1 MEVSNPLDLL
11 SIKMCSP
18 LVVYIVIVII
28 FGISLFMSRN
38 TLKRFQTQR
47 MDNLYSLYAWYE
59 VKLLIIMGVVLYGLC
74 QYNQVNLA
82 WIFLLFPI
90 IYLIIKNLFIFAFI
104 SLAHQNA
111 PKEVVNVQQNYGVS
125 PQQQQGMLQTTD
137 QQQQQQQIHQLA
149 QSAQTSIPVNKDLNM
164 GGLSAPLNTMISPA
178 SAESF
183 ASF

>member
-11 SIKMCSP
+11 STKMCSP
-18 LVVYIVIVII
+18 LVIYIVIIVI
-28 FGISLFMSRN
+28 FGISLFMSRS

-47 MDNLYSLYAWYE
+47 MENLYSIYAWYE

-90 IYLIIKNLFIFAFI
+90 VYLIIKNLFIFAFV

-111 PKEVVNVQQNYGVS
+111 PKDADVQQNYGVS
-125 PQQQQGMLQTTD
+125 QQQQQAMLQTTV
-137 QQQQQQQIHQLA
+137 QQQQQQQQQQQVQQMA
-149 QSAQTSIPVNKDLNM
+149 QSQQTSMPVNKDINM
-164 GGLSAPLNTMISPA
+164 SPPLNAYGT
-178 SAESF
+178 SADSF
-183 ASF
+183 AAF